1 MSPNP
6 NDDYLQRVKAE
17 IRAEADIARART
29 PLPRH
34 EPPPR
39 AAARAALDDG
49 IERDRLVYAT
59 SELTGADYLAFI
71 DQAFRALLKRPP
83 DEAGVALQVRLLAA
97 GASKAEVL
105 GNLRWSPEGRCMG
118 TRVRGL
124 LPRYVMA
131 KLTRMPLFGFAI
143 EWALAL
149 AGLPLLLRHQRAA
162 DTSVAARFNAT
173 ADAQREHGTRIQSLE
188 QAVASAHAGLAALSA
203 EHDRRSEA
211 LRADI
216 RHAAMRLDNLE
227 QRVETGAHAQ
237 LELRHY
243 VHAANHWIASLQG
256 SLAGLEDFAE
266 QQRERAD
273 RLTAAIGESAQQTA
287 ARNARHATWSAEL
300 AQRLRADASV
310 LDLGSGDGAWLIALR
325 AQGIAANGIE
335 SNQALVARA
344 QAHPGQLAAGDPLA
358 ALERC
363 ADASLGGLSVAA
375 SLLATAPVMAE
386 LLGQALRVLAADGWL
401 LLRIEPESYRFREGR
416 AARDIDPQAW
426 IAVLEA
432 AGFTTVVRLDADG
445 AGALL
450 AQRR

>member
-1 MSPNP
+1 
-6 NDDYLQRVKAE
+6 
-17 IRAEADIARART
+17 
-29 PLPRH
+29 
-34 EPPPR
+34 
-39 AAARAALDDG
+39 
-49 IERDRLVYAT
+49 
-59 SELTGADYLAFI
+59 
-71 DQAFRALLKRPP
+71 
-83 DEAGVALQVRLLAA
+83 
-97 GASKAEVL
+97 
-105 GNLRWSPEGRCMG
+105 
-118 TRVRGL
+118 
-124 LPRYVMA
+124 MA

-216 RHAAMRLDNLE
+216 RHAAMRLDDLERRAAALE

-310 LDLGSGDGAWLIALR
+310 LDLGSGDGAWLVALR

-335 SNQALVARA
+335 SNQTLVARA
-344 QAHPGQLAAGDPLA
+344 QAHLGQLAAGDPLA

-401 LLRIEPESYRFREGR
+401 LLRIEPESYRFGEGSS
-416 AARDIDPQAW
+416 ARDIDLQTW

-432 AGFTTVVRLDADG
+432 AGFAPIVRLDADG

-450 AQRR
+450 AHRR